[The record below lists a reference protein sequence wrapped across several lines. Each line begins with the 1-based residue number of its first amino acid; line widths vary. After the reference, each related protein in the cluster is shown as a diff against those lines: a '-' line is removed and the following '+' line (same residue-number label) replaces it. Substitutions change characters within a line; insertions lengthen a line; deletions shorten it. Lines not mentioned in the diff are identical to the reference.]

1 MLKVLVAALFLSS
14 FAIAANNGQ
23 KRILPVTKEQE
34 QIKKD
39 KVAQEKLKAL
49 GIKEDEDCDEKA
61 KKPVEIKPESISLTG
76 NAGCTLDEAH

>member
-1 MLKVLVAALFLSS
+1 MKVLIAALFISS
-14 FAIAANNGQ
+14 VALAANNGQ

-61 KKPVEIKPESISLTG
+61 KKPVEIKPESISLSG
-76 NAGCTLDEAH
+76 NAGCTLE

>member
-1 MLKVLVAALFLSS
+1 MKFLVAALFISS
-14 FAIAANNGQ
+14 IAFAANNGQ

-49 GIKEDEDCDEKA
+49 GIKEEDCDEKA
-61 KKPVEIKPESISLTG
+61 KEPVVIKPEAISLSG